1 MSVDDWPRDVRVQ
14 YDNDRRAARA
24 KAAVLLHEGGQWGS
38 RPPGP
43 ESIYDLV
50 SDLHHLADQWG
61 MQWEELLDM
70 AAYHYECEVRGD
82 EFSRMER

>member
-14 YDNDRRAARA
+14 YRNDCRAADA

-38 RPPGP
+38 FPPGL

-50 SDLHHLADQWG
+50 ANLHHLADQWG
-61 MQWEELLDM
+61 MQWEEILDR
-70 AAYHYECEVRGD
+70 ASFHYESEVRGD
-82 EFSRMER
+82 EFSRMEP